1 MSPISGKQHWPSGR
15 LAPLLFLLSCTC
27 LLSAHA
33 RAAGTCSVSTFGS
46 PFVSGVGATRA
57 VVVADFNG
65 DGKPDVAAANEF
77 SNDVS
82 VLLGNGDGTFAPD
95 TRFPAGQLP
104 RSIDAGDFNGDGK
117 LDLVTGNDIGGVNGD
132 LTLVF
137 GDGAGRFPTKKAVII
152 QSSAPPTVSFVTVA
166 DFNKDGKADLLAGQ
180 ASREGVVVL
189 LGDGAGNFPNQKF
202 YVTGARPSAGAVADF
217 NEDGKTDLAVTANF
231 FGAVSILTGDGAGG
245 FSAVGSFN
253 AGPFPTSITTG
264 DFNGDGRTDIAT
276 TNLVGST
283 VSILLGD
290 GSGAFAPPASYDGGG
305 QGLASIAAADFNG
318 DGFLDLAVGN
328 EDVGNVLILQGD
340 GAGHFSAASNYIGG
354 AYAALSLSAKD
365 LNGDGMPDLIVGY
378 RDSSSVASLLNTCG
392 AAPPT
397 SAVQFNSP
405 TYVAQEASGLRLLPV
420 VRTGSLAGAA
430 SVDYATADGTA
441 TARQDYTAAYGQLQ
455 FAPGET
461 SKIVRVVITGDRL
474 DENDE
479 NFTVALSNPA
489 GVVPGASANAQVI
502 IRDDDSADG
511 PSPVGDTAFDTDF
524 FVRQHYADF
533 LSREPDSSGLNFWKN
548 EIDSCGQVAVCREVK
563 KINVSAAFF
572 LSIEFQETGYLA
584 YRTYKA
590 AYGDAA
596 SPNVAGTVPVI
607 RLGEF
612 LPDAQRIGRD
622 VQVNVGS
629 WEQQLEANKNAFVLE
644 FVQRQR
650 FVNAFPVSMT
660 PASFVDKLNQNAG
673 GVLSQPERNQLVAEL
688 SAAADQTQGRA
699 AALRKVAEDT
709 DLRNNEKNRAFVLM
723 QYYGYLRRN
732 PDDPQDTDFRGWR
745 FWLDK
750 LNQFGGNY
758 VGAEM
763 VKAFITS
770 DEYRKRFGQ

>member
-1 MSPISGKQHWPSGR
+1 MTPIHGKQHRPSGR
-15 LAPLLFLLSCTC
+15 LVQLLFLLSFVC
-27 LLSAHA
+27 LLNAHA
-33 RAAGTCSVSTFGS
+33 RAAGTCSVSVFGS

-57 VVVADFNG
+57 VVAADFNG

-104 RSIDAGDFNGDGK
+104 RSIDVGDFNGDGK
-117 LDLVTGNDIGGVNGD
+117 LDLVTGNDIGGVDGD

-137 GDGAGRFPTKKAVII
+137 GDGTGRFPTKKAVII

-217 NEDGKTDLAVTANF
+217 NGDGKTDLAVTANF
-231 FGAVSILTGDGAGG
+231 VGAVSILTGDGAGG

-290 GSGAFAPPASYDGGG
+290 GSGAFAPPAGYDGGG

-328 EDVGNVLILQGD
+328 ENVGNVLILQGD

-479 NFTVALSNPA
+479 DFTAALSNPA
-489 GVVPGASANAQVI
+489 GVVPGASASAQVI

-548 EIDSCGQVAVCREVK
+548 EIDSCGQDAVCREVK

-584 YRTYKA
+584 YRIYKV
-590 AYGDAA
+590 AYGDAT

-622 VQVNVGS
+622 VRVNVGD
-629 WEQQLEANKNAFVLE
+629 WEQQLESNKNAYALG

-650 FVNAFPVSMT
+650 FINAFPVSMT
-660 PASFVDKLNQNAG
+660 PASFVDKLDQNAG
-673 GVLSQPERNQLVAEL
+673 GVLSLSERNQLVAEL
-688 SAAADQTQGRA
+688 SAAEPTQGRA
-699 AALRKVAEDT
+699 AALRRVAEDA
-709 DLRNNEKNRAFVLM
+709 DLRNNERSRAFVLM
-723 QYYGYLRRN
+723 QYFGYLRRN
-732 PDDPQDTDFRGWR
+732 PDDPQDTDFRGWK

-750 LNQFGGNY
+750 LNQFNGDA
-758 VGAEM
+758 VAAEM
-763 VKAFITS
+763 VKAFISS